1 MYPFLDS
8 TFLLLI
14 PALALAFYAQAKV
27 KSTYRTYSKVAS
39 RRGLTGAQVA
49 RYLLDN
55 SGQGHV
61 QVGKIAG
68 TLTDHYDPRKK
79 ELNLSEGVYGSTS
92 IAALGIAAH
101 ETGHAIQHG
110 VGYSPLAVR
119 NSIVPV
125 VNFASTLAIPL
136 FFIGIIA
143 SIPGLMTA
151 GILFFSLAVVFHL
164 VTLPVEFNASH
175 RAIALLG
182 SEGYL
187 DQDEL
192 GSAKKVL
199 NAAAWTYI
207 AAALM
212 ALLQLLRLIMLR
224 GSRD

>member
-1 MYPFLDS
+1 MYPMFDS

-14 PALALAFYAQAKV
+14 PVILLTMYAQVKV
-27 KSTYRTYSKVAS
+27 KSTYATYSKVAS

-55 SGQGHV
+55 SGQGEVQIGHV
-61 QVGKIAG
+61 QG

-79 ELNLSEGVYGSTS
+79 VLNLSDGVYDSSS

-110 VGYSPLAVR
+110 VGYSPLTAR

-125 VNFASTLAIPL
+125 VSFASTLAIPL
-136 FFIGIIA
+136 FFVGLLA
-143 SIPGLMTA
+143 SIPMLMTV
-151 GILFFSLAVVFHL
+151 GILFFALAVVFHMI
-164 VTLPVEFNASH
+164 TLPVEFNASH

-199 NAAAWTYI
+199 SAAAWTYV

-212 ALLQLLRLIMLR
+212 AVFQLLRLLMLR
-224 GSRD
+224 GRRD